1 MEEPEKMHLFG
12 DKREAG
18 NPVLLSPV
26 EQPIKDAVITP
37 CLVPPCKGRAAIENH
52 LNSLVFFLK

>member
-18 NPVLLSPV
+18 
-26 EQPIKDAVITP
+26 IKDAVITP
-37 CLVPPCKGRAAIENH
+37 CLVPPCKGCAAIENH
-52 LNSLVFFLK
+52 LDSGVFPQVIREWEDLTTQ